1 MINCQGEGLMI
12 LGNKDKEILQIHKNY
27 NKSYNQQ
34 NIQTLERGF
43 LSYGLSEVCKNQK
56 SKYTVHST
64 KAEEKSTDWMQCL
77 GRSQTISHLD
87 WSTVYNAHE
96 NKYFLRERK
105 VFGL

>member
-27 NKSYNQQ
+27 NKSYKQQ

-43 LSYGLSEVCKNQK
+43 CHTDHQKNAKIKIQI
-56 SKYTVHST
+56 HST